1 MTLVRTLRSARTM
14 LSGLAVVA
22 VFSVCA
28 LTATGPASLVTN
40 QWTPQATAMQPATYK
55 GATQATHASLSTSP
69 YERSTLRRINQV
81 RRAHHLGTLR
91 FASCP
96 NRVATKW
103 SAFLASTHGFYHQSM
118 RRLLNVCHAR
128 YAGETLG
135 MGTMTPKKLVSL
147 WMHSPPHRHILL
159 SKSPRRIGIGATQ
172 NSRGQW
178 VVAANFMRF

>member
-1 MTLVRTLRSARTM
+1 MTVVRFLRVTQRT

-22 VFSVCA
+22 LFCVCA
-28 LTATGPASLVTN
+28 LSATGPSTLVTRT
-40 QWTPQATAMQPATYK
+40 WTPHTTAMQT
-55 GATQATHASLSTSP
+55 ATQDVVQGQPSLSTSP
-69 YERSTLRRINQV
+69 YERSTLRRINDV
-81 RRAHHLGTLR
+81 RRAHHLGTLS

-103 SAFLASTHGFYHQSM
+103 SAFLARTHGFYHQSM
-118 RRLLNVCHAR
+118 QRLLNVCHAR

-135 MGTMTPKKLVSL
+135 MGTITPKKLVSM

-172 NSRGQW
+172 NSQGQW